1 MNYRMIAYLTGV
13 IILIEAAFMLLP
25 LLVALLYGETSG
37 VWFLATLAAAALLG
51 FVLTRLR
58 PVKRTMYAREGFVVT
73 ALAWIVISL
82 IGAAPFALSGQISSY
97 LDAVFETVSG
107 FTTTGASI
115 LPNVEALDQCMLFW
129 RSFTHWLGGM
139 GILVFMLALVNLAG
153 GEANHL
159 LRAESPG
166 PSVSKMVP
174 NMRKSSAILYTIYM
188 VMTLVETLLLV
199 LGGMPLF
206 DSLCHAFGTAGTGG
220 FGVKAASIGYY
231 DSYYLQGVIAVFMVL
246 FGVNFNVY
254 FFLLMRK
261 FSTALRNTELRVYL
275 AIVLVSTVTI
285 ALNIAGMMP
294 SLYDAFHHAFFT
306 VSSIITTTGF
316 ATVDFNQWPELSR
329 LLLVLL
335 MIVGA
340 CAGSTGG
347 GLKCVRALLLFKVL
361 RRNIHQVLH
370 HHLATVETARG
381 DILGKHGVTYV
392 HGNQCLYALTLLV
405 ADAGAKLR
413 TGKHHDYQCQRSLKQ
428 PELNERTP
436 ARHVGHQLPDKL
448 RVAEFLQTLLLHS
461 CQHKPQQCQYRYH
474 RKEVKVGY
482 IFKSKHVNL
491 MVFF

>member
-25 LLVALLYGETSG
+25 LVVALLYGEMSG
-37 VWFLATLAAAALLG
+37 VWFLVTLAAAALLG

-58 PVKRTMYAREGFVVT
+58 PVKRTMYAREGFVIT

-82 IGAAPFALSGQISSY
+82 IGAAPFTLSGQIPNY

-188 VMTLVETLLLV
+188 AMTLVETFLLV

-261 FSTALRNTELRVYL
+261 FSMALRNTELRAYL

-294 SLYDAFHHAFFT
+294 SLFDAFHHAFFT

-347 GLKCVRALLLFKVL
+347 GVKVSRFVIL
-361 RRNIHQVLH
+361 TKATAHEIRR
-370 HHLATVETARG
+370 
-381 DILGKHGVTYV
+381 
-392 HGNQCLYALTLLV
+392 
-405 ADAGAKLR
+405 
-413 TGKHHDYQCQRSLKQ
+413 
-428 PELNERTP
+428 
-436 ARHVGHQLPDKL
+436 
-448 RVAEFLQTLLLHS
+448 LLHS
-461 CQHKPQQCQYRYH
+461 RS
-474 RKEVKVGY
+474 VKVLTMDGKPIGRETIQGVQGY
-482 IFKSKHVNL
+482 MMVYFFVTVISMLLVSLDNFDLTTTITAVEATLNNIGPGLNL
-491 MVFF
+491 VGPTENFALFSPCPRLF

>member
-37 VWFLATLAAAALLG
+37 VWFLVTLAAAALLG

-82 IGAAPFALSGQISSY
+82 IGAAPFVLSGQISSY

-246 FGVNFNVY
+246 FGINFNVY

-261 FSTALRNTELRVYL
+261 FSTALRNTELRAYL

-347 GLKCVRALLLFKVL
+347 GVKVSRFVILTKATAHEIRRLLHPRSVKVL
-361 RRNIHQVLH
+361 TMDGKSIGRETIQGVQGYMMVYFFV
-370 HHLATVETARG
+370 TV
-381 DILGKHGVTYV
+381 ISM
-392 HGNQCLYALTLLV
+392 LLV
-405 ADAGAKLR
+405 SLDNFDLTTTITAVEATLNNIGPGLNLVGPTENFALFSPMSKIVLTMDMLLGRLELFPVLILLMPSTWR
-413 TGKHHDYQCQRSLKQ
+413 KH
-428 PELNERTP
+428 
-436 ARHVGHQLPDKL
+436 
-448 RVAEFLQTLLLHS
+448 
-461 CQHKPQQCQYRYH
+461 
-474 RKEVKVGY
+474 
-482 IFKSKHVNL
+482 
-491 MVFF
+491 

>member
-25 LLVALLYGETSG
+25 LVVALLYGEMSG
-37 VWFLATLAAAALLG
+37 VWFLVTLAAAALLG
-51 FVLTRLR
+51 FVLTQLR
-58 PVKRTMYAREGFVVT
+58 PVKRTMYAREGFVIT

-82 IGAAPFALSGQISSY
+82 IGAAPFTLSGQIPNY

-188 VMTLVETLLLV
+188 VMTLAEVVLLV

-261 FSTALRNTELRVYL
+261 FSMALRNTELRAYL

-294 SLYDAFHHAFFT
+294 SLFDAFHHAFFT

-347 GLKCVRALLLFKVL
+347 GVKVSRFVILTKATAYEIRRLLHPRSVKVLTMDGKPIGRETVQGVQGYMMVYFFVTVISMLLVSLDNFDLTTTITAVEATLNNIGPGLNLVGPTENFALFSPLSKIVLTLDMLLGRLELFPVLILLLPSTW
-361 RRNIHQVLH
+361 R
-370 HHLATVETARG
+370 
-381 DILGKHGVTYV
+381 KH
-392 HGNQCLYALTLLV
+392 
-405 ADAGAKLR
+405 
-413 TGKHHDYQCQRSLKQ
+413 
-428 PELNERTP
+428 
-436 ARHVGHQLPDKL
+436 
-448 RVAEFLQTLLLHS
+448 
-461 CQHKPQQCQYRYH
+461 
-474 RKEVKVGY
+474 
-482 IFKSKHVNL
+482 
-491 MVFF
+491 

>member
-25 LLVALLYGETSG
+25 LLVALLYGEMSG

-51 FVLTRLR
+51 FLLTRLR
-58 PVKRTMYAREGFVVT
+58 PVKRTLYAREGFVVT

-199 LGGMPLF
+199 LGGMPLI

-261 FSTALRNTELRVYL
+261 FSTALRNTELRAYL

-347 GLKCVRALLLFKVL
+347 GVKVSRFVILTKATAQEIRRLLHPRSVKVL
-361 RRNIHQVLH
+361 TMDGKPIGRETIQGVQGYMMVYFFVTVISMLLVSLDNFDLTTTITAVEATLNNIGPGLNLVGPAENFALFSPMSKI
-370 HHLATVETARG
+370 V
-381 DILGKHGVTYV
+381 
-392 HGNQCLYALTLLV
+392 LTLDMLLGRLELFPV
-405 ADAGAKLR
+405 LILLMPSTWR
-413 TGKHHDYQCQRSLKQ
+413 KH
-428 PELNERTP
+428 
-436 ARHVGHQLPDKL
+436 
-448 RVAEFLQTLLLHS
+448 
-461 CQHKPQQCQYRYH
+461 
-474 RKEVKVGY
+474 
-482 IFKSKHVNL
+482 
-491 MVFF
+491 

>member
-25 LLVALLYGETSG
+25 LVVALLYGEMSG
-37 VWFLATLAAAALLG
+37 VWFLVTLAAAALLG

-58 PVKRTMYAREGFVVT
+58 PVKRTMYAREGFVIT

-82 IGAAPFALSGQISSY
+82 IGAAPFTLSGQIPNY

-188 VMTLVETLLLV
+188 VMTLVEVVLLV

-261 FSTALRNTELRVYL
+261 FSMALRNTELRAYL

-294 SLYDAFHHAFFT
+294 SLFDAFHHAFFT

-347 GLKCVRALLLFKVL
+347 GVKVSRFVILTKATAYEIRRLLHPRSVKVLTMDGKPIGRETIQGVQGYMMVYFFVTVISILLVSLDNFDLTTTITAVEATLNNIGPGLNLVGPTENFALFSPLSKIVLTLDMLLGRLELFPVLILLLPSTW
-361 RRNIHQVLH
+361 R
-370 HHLATVETARG
+370 
-381 DILGKHGVTYV
+381 KH
-392 HGNQCLYALTLLV
+392 
-405 ADAGAKLR
+405 
-413 TGKHHDYQCQRSLKQ
+413 
-428 PELNERTP
+428 
-436 ARHVGHQLPDKL
+436 
-448 RVAEFLQTLLLHS
+448 
-461 CQHKPQQCQYRYH
+461 
-474 RKEVKVGY
+474 
-482 IFKSKHVNL
+482 
-491 MVFF
+491 

>member
-246 FGVNFNVY
+246 FGINFNVY

-347 GLKCVRALLLFKVL
+347 GVKVSRFVILTKATAHEIRRLLHPRSVKVL
-361 RRNIHQVLH
+361 TMDGKPIGRETIQGVQGYMMVYFFV
-370 HHLATVETARG
+370 TV
-381 DILGKHGVTYV
+381 ISM
-392 HGNQCLYALTLLV
+392 LLV
-405 ADAGAKLR
+405 SLDNFDLTTTITAVEATLNNIGPGLNLVGPTENFALFSPMSKIVLTMDMLLGRLELFPVLILLMPSTWR
-413 TGKHHDYQCQRSLKQ
+413 KH
-428 PELNERTP
+428 
-436 ARHVGHQLPDKL
+436 
-448 RVAEFLQTLLLHS
+448 
-461 CQHKPQQCQYRYH
+461 
-474 RKEVKVGY
+474 
-482 IFKSKHVNL
+482 
-491 MVFF
+491 

>member
-25 LLVALLYGETSG
+25 LVVALLYGEMSG
-37 VWFLATLAAAALLG
+37 VWFLVTLAAAALLG

-58 PVKRTMYAREGFVVT
+58 PVKRTMYAREGFVIT

-82 IGAAPFALSGQISSY
+82 IGAAPFTLSGQIPNY

-188 VMTLVETLLLV
+188 VMTLVEVVLLV

-261 FSTALRNTELRVYL
+261 FSMALRNTELRAYL

-294 SLYDAFHHAFFT
+294 SLFDAFHHAFFT

-347 GLKCVRALLLFKVL
+347 GVKVSRFVILTKATAYEIRRLLHPRSVKVLTMDGKPIGRETIQGVQGYMMVYFFVTVISMLLVSLDNFDLTTTIPAVEATLNNIGPGLNLVGPTENFALFSPLSKIVLTLDMLLGRLELFPVLILLLPSTW
-361 RRNIHQVLH
+361 R
-370 HHLATVETARG
+370 
-381 DILGKHGVTYV
+381 KH
-392 HGNQCLYALTLLV
+392 
-405 ADAGAKLR
+405 
-413 TGKHHDYQCQRSLKQ
+413 
-428 PELNERTP
+428 
-436 ARHVGHQLPDKL
+436 
-448 RVAEFLQTLLLHS
+448 
-461 CQHKPQQCQYRYH
+461 
-474 RKEVKVGY
+474 
-482 IFKSKHVNL
+482 
-491 MVFF
+491 

>member
-25 LLVALLYGETSG
+25 LLVALLYGEMSG

-51 FVLTRLR
+51 FLLTRLR
-58 PVKRTMYAREGFVVT
+58 PVKRTLYAREGFVVT

-82 IGAAPFALSGQISSY
+82 IGAAPFTLSGQIPAY

-115 LPNVEALDQCMLFW
+115 LPNVEALDRCMLFW

-188 VMTLVETLLLV
+188 AMTLVETLLLV

-261 FSTALRNTELRVYL
+261 FSTALRNTELRAYL

-285 ALNIAGMMP
+285 ALNIAGRMP
-294 SLYDAFHHAFFT
+294 SLFDAFHHAFFT

-347 GLKCVRALLLFKVL
+347 GVKVSRFVILTKATAQEIRRLLHPRSVKVL
-361 RRNIHQVLH
+361 TMDGKPIGRETIQGVQGYMMVYFFVTVISMLLVSLDNFDLTTTITAVEATLNNIGPGLNLVGPAENFALFSPMSKI
-370 HHLATVETARG
+370 V
-381 DILGKHGVTYV
+381 
-392 HGNQCLYALTLLV
+392 LTLDMLLGRLELFPV
-405 ADAGAKLR
+405 LILLMPSTWR
-413 TGKHHDYQCQRSLKQ
+413 KH
-428 PELNERTP
+428 
-436 ARHVGHQLPDKL
+436 
-448 RVAEFLQTLLLHS
+448 
-461 CQHKPQQCQYRYH
+461 
-474 RKEVKVGY
+474 
-482 IFKSKHVNL
+482 
-491 MVFF
+491 